1 MTRHLLKL
9 IWNRR
14 RANALLIF
22 EILLSFLALLGVVTV
37 GVYYVDNYRRP
48 LGFDYEDTWL
58 VEASGELAEKS
69 VETYWR
75 VFHAVEGLPRVEAL
89 ATRVWSVPFHPPV
102 IDIDYEVGGRRYD
115 FEWNRVSDGFARV
128 LRLEVVRGRWFS
140 REDDGATWE
149 PVVINDSLARYTFGG
164 EDPIGRR
171 MPQRALDER
180 GRPNPEW
187 RVVGVIKGYRS
198 RGEFAAPRHCLFER
212 ERIDDP
218 NRIGIGLLV
227 RMRPGTPPEFQK
239 PLVERILRDAPALT
253 IRVKTLA
260 DWRRENHRARLTPLI
275 VVGTVVGFLLLMV
288 VLGLMGALWQNVTQR
303 TPEIGLRR
311 AKGATAA
318 HIHRQILGEVALLT
332 TLAVAAGT
340 LVAVQLPLI
349 DVLSFLPAR
358 VLAASLV
365 ISAAAIYVLTIV
377 CGFYPARLATRV
389 LPAEALHYE

>member
-14 RANALLIF
+14 RANALLVF

-37 GVYYVDNYRRP
+37 GVYYANNYRTP

-58 VEASGELAEKS
+58 VETSGLAERS
-69 VETYWR
+69 VESYWR
-75 VFHAVEGLPRVEAL
+75 VFHAVEGMPRVETA
-89 ATRVWSVPFHPPV
+89 ATRIWSVPFHPPV
-102 IDIDYEVGGRRYD
+102 IDIDYQVDGRSYD
-115 FEWNRVSDGFARV
+115 FEWNRVSDGFASV

-140 REDDGATWE
+140 REDDGAAWE
-149 PVVINDSLARYTFGG
+149 PVVINESLARYAFGD

-171 MPQRALDER
+171 MPHRTTDDR

-212 ERIDDP
+212 QRIDDP
-218 NRIGIGLLV
+218 DRAGIGLLV
-227 RMRPGTPPEFQK
+227 RMRPGTTPEYHKQ
-239 PLVERILRDAPALT
+239 LVERILREAPTLT
-253 IRVKTLA
+253 VRVKTLA
-260 DWRRENHRARLTPLI
+260 EWRRENHRARLTPLV
-275 VVGTVVGFLLLMV
+275 VVGTVVAFLLLMV

-311 AKGATAA
+311 AKGATAG

-340 LVAVQLPLI
+340 LIAAQLPMI
-349 DVLSFLPAR
+349 GVLSFLPAR

-365 ISAAAIYVLTIV
+365 ISSAAIYVLTIV